1 MKSLISI
8 FLATVIVALCFVG
21 CSNIPDEP
29 ATTTVANYSY
39 VNPMG
44 QIAPPPA
51 NVETTE
57 GQTFIPQYVETVNN
71 VELVFSSYHVYGNT
85 VASIVNVDLEDDGF
99 SLKADGYVDVR
110 VDAIGSRS
118 DNMKIGFIGYDAE
131 GTVVRDSYL
140 LVPLK
145 GVKEG
150 DIVEDRRIDFPRECV
165 KIVFTDWVEAE

>member
-8 FLATVIVALCFVG
+8 ILATLIVTLCFVG

-110 VDAIGSRS
+110 VDAIGSRRTS
-118 DNMKIGFIGYDAE
+118 NSGSETE